1 MGQDPILL
9 IIRTVG
15 ELYAFI
21 VVLRFLLQLAKA
33 DFYNPISQA
42 VARLTNPP
50 LRPLQK
56 IIPRA
61 GRVDLSA
68 LVLALGVKVLTLFLL
83 ITVSGLAFDVVQLLI
98 SSLAGLFNT
107 ILTIYF
113 WAVIGAV
120 IISWIA
126 PSSYHPAPQ
135 LILQLT
141 EPLFALARKI
151 IPPIGGLDLSPILIF
166 LAIQIIQS
174 QVSRLVM

>member
-1 MGQDPILL
+1 MGQEPILL
-9 IIRTVG
+9 IIRTIG

-21 VVLRFLLQLAKA
+21 VVLRFLLQLSRA

-42 VARLTNPP
+42 VARLTSAP
-50 LRPLQK
+50 LRPLQM
-56 IIPRA
+56 ILPRA

-68 LVLALGVKVLTLFLL
+68 LVLAYSVKLLTLVLL
-83 ITVSGLAFDVVQLLI
+83 VAVAGQSVGITSLLLFA
-98 SSLAGLFNT
+98 LAGLLNT
-107 ILTIYF
+107 ILTIAF
-113 WAVIGAV
+113 WAVIAAV

-126 PSSYHPAPQ
+126 PNNYHPAPQ

-141 EPLFALARKI
+141 EPLFALARKV